1 MKKVKQILFA
11 SLIAVST
18 IATANVSTEMRQMG
32 RNVNGLLRADSV
44 ESFQQSAT
52 EFLVAAKKAQETMPK
67 SLNGDQDKFKG
78 YQKGIQEV
86 IDVVEQANELAKAG
100 KLDEAK
106 MAAEK
111 LNQLKKTYHSEYK

>member
-1 MKKVKQILFA
+1 MNKVKQILFA

-32 RNVNGLLRADSV
+32 RNVNGLLRADSA

-52 EFLVAAKKAQETMPK
+52 EFLIAAKKAQETMPK
-67 SLNGDQDKFKG
+67 SLDGDQEKFKG

-86 IDVVEQANELAKAG
+86 IDVVEQANQLAKDG

-106 MAAEK
+106 ATAEK
-111 LNQLKKTYHSEYK
+111 LDKLKKMYHSEYK

>member
-1 MKKVKQILFA
+1 MNKAKQILFA

-44 ESFQQSAT
+44 DSFQQSAT
-52 EFLVAAKKAQETMPK
+52 EFLVAAKKAQETMPS
-67 SLNGDQDKFKG
+67 SLDGDQEKFKG

-86 IDVVEQANELAKAG
+86 IDVVEQANQSAKDG

-106 MAAEK
+106 TTVEK
-111 LNQLKKTYHSEYK
+111 LNQLKKIYHSEYK

>member
-1 MKKVKQILFA
+1 MNKAKQILFA

-18 IATANVSTEMRQMG
+18 IAAANVSTEMRQMG

-52 EFLVAAKKAQETMPK
+52 EFLVAAKKAQEKMPS
-67 SLNGDQDKFKG
+67 SLDGDQEKFKG

-86 IDVVEQANELAKAG
+86 IDVVEQANQSAKDG

-106 MAAEK
+106 TTVEK
-111 LNQLKKTYHSEYK
+111 LNQLKKIYHSEYK

>member
-1 MKKVKQILFA
+1 MNKVKQILFA

-32 RNVNGLLRADSV
+32 RNVNGLLQADSA

-52 EFLVAAKKAQETMPK
+52 EFLVAAKKAQETMPS
-67 SLNGDQDKFKG
+67 SLDGDQEKFKG

-86 IDVVEQANELAKAG
+86 IDVVEQANQLAKDG

-106 MAAEK
+106 ATAEK
-111 LNQLKKTYHSEYK
+111 LNQLKKMYHSEYK

>member
-1 MKKVKQILFA
+1 MNKVKQILFI
-11 SLIAVST
+11 SLIAVSA
-18 IATANVSTEMRQMG
+18 IATANVSIEMRQMN

-67 SLNGDQDKFKG
+67 SLDGDQEKFKG
-78 YQKGIQEV
+78 YQKGMQDI
-86 IDVVEQANELAKAG
+86 IDVVEQANQLAKEG

-106 MAAEK
+106 VTAEK
-111 LNQLKKTYHSEYK
+111 LNQLKKMYHSEYK

>member
-1 MKKVKQILFA
+1 MNKVKQILFA

-32 RNVNGLLRADSV
+32 RNVNGLLRADSA

-52 EFLVAAKKAQETMPK
+52 EFLIAAKKAKETMPS
-67 SLNGDQDKFKG
+67 SLDGDQEKFKG

-86 IDVVEQANELAKAG
+86 IDVVEQANQLAKDG

-106 MAAEK
+106 ATAEK
-111 LNQLKKTYHSEYK
+111 LDKLKKMYHSEYK